1 MREGVSVLGGSR
13 YRVENEGRRA
23 RARARACVCVT
34 LELTDFGV
42 ALASSLEAVAEDGFQ
57 LRAQARDP
65 AK

>member
-1 MREGVSVLGGSR
+1 MCLGEAGTGLRMRED
-13 YRVENEGRRA
+13 A